1 MIAGMMCAGLS
12 FLLSGLL
19 QLYLVKLPH
28 SQDCQGEVSIAWQLP
43 QILLISFAE
52 VLVSVTGLEF
62 AYSQA
67 PPDFR

>member
-1 MIAGMMCAGLS
+1 MVCAGLS

-19 QLYLVKLPH
+19 QLYLVELPQG
-28 SQDCQGEVSIAWQLP
+28 QDCQGDVSIAWQLP

-67 PPDFR
+67 PTDFK